1 MAKASRAAPE
11 TASEDVRRRMRSGL
25 GPERSR
31 PGYLAK
37 GAILDPFGWTL
48 HKSCH
53 LIFTLSVGRDKTLL
67 H

>member
-31 PGYLAK
+31 PGYLAEK
-37 GAILDPFGWTL
+37 APSSIPSAGLYTKAVI
-48 HKSCH
+48 
-53 LIFTLSVGRDKTLL
+53 
-67 H
+67 